1 MDARGRK
8 RPKIGDVVRIDT
20 ADGVALAQ
28 YIHHHPEFGALV
40 RVLGPGPSAGEPSP
54 DPEVVARLPTQFGTF
69 FPLGSACHRG
79 IATVIGP
86 AHIPEDFREFPRFR
100 QAMRL
105 DPSDRA
111 PCKWVIWDGNEE
123 WIVPYLR
130 DDQKQ
135 YPLRA
140 IMNDTLLVQR
150 TLQGWRPEH
159 EV

>member
-1 MDARGRK
+1 MRAKRHK
-8 RPKIGDVVRIDT
+8 RPTIGDVVRIDT
-20 ADGVALAQ
+20 ADGAALAQ
-28 YIHHHPEFGALV
+28 YTHRHPEFGALV
-40 RVLGPGPSAGEPSP
+40 RVLGPGPSPGEPNP
-54 DPEVVARLPTQFGTF
+54 DPEVVARRPTQFATF

-86 AHIPEDFREFPRFR
+86 ASIPEDFHEFPRFR

-111 PCKWVIWDGNEE
+111 PCKWVIWDGDEE

-130 DDQKQ
+130 EDQKQ

-150 TLQGWRPEH
+150 TLQGWRPEQ
-159 EV
+159 ET